1 MALMTKIDQRLLND
15 TTTGTRVDIGFC
27 EHVGMLWVLAKR
39 DTAAVT
45 GKLRPIFRPLLQA
58 AGDAYLALCVS
69 LYDSMRPL

>member
-15 TTTGTRVDIGFC
+15 TSTGTRVDIGFC
-27 EHVGMLWVLAKR
+27 ERVGMLWALAKR

-45 GKLRPIFRPLLQA
+45 GKLRPIFRPLLRA